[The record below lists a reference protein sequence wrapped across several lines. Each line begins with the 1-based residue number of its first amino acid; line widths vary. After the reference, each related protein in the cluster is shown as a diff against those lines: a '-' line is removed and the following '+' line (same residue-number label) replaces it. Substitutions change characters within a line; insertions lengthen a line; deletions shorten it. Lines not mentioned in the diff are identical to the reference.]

1 MVGFDIFATSMH
13 SPGGPP
19 EVGDFLVPKTSE
31 MNVSEPV
38 GIKNAQEQLL
48 IPFEREVTAV

>member
-1 MVGFDIFATSMH
+1 MH

-31 MNVSEPV
+31 MNISEPV